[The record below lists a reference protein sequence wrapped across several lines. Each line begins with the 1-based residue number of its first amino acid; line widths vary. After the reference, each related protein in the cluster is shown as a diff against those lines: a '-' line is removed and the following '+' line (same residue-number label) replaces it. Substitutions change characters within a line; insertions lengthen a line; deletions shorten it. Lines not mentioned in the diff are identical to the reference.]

1 MSRRGGVQS
10 EVKLVQVANAKNRLM
25 IPKTTSAQVEPIKP
39 CLKSQIVSFIW
50 AICRRVVPSQ
60 LLGDPSNWRIMRKNI
75 SKFIWLRRFEKFSLK
90 ECIHKLEISKFPIF
104 SNKHTGCC
112 GLRITDIA
120 RHAIFECWMFWFFT
134 HLVSPLVQANF
145 YVTESEHEKQEVLYY
160 PKSTWEKL
168 MRGDECMTNGKY
180 CLLDHKS
187 ARDKFKNRSFGF
199 SRARLLPKHKGF
211 RLLSNLRAPS
221 RFPVNPPSSRTH
233 SNVFEKESTHSI
245 KKSQRKLFGNHRVKY
260 WFYKSVN
267 SVLHDVHVVLK
278 GLRAKK
284 PEQLGSSVFDYNDV
298 YKKLVPFL
306 FQLKNGS
313 SSLPS
318 VFIVVS
324 DVSKAFDSVGHGKL
338 LRVMK
343 DVIFDDEFTMEK
355 FTQVICTRKSLKID
369 QQLMLEHKDI
379 VAASTRIRSRFHAQS
394 LGSVVVKKVL
404 IQFSLIKKHL
414 FSFQFSILS
423 HELEISKSYKIYF

>member
-10 EVKLVQVANAKNRLM
+10 EVKLVQVADAKNQLM
-25 IPKTTSAQVEPIKP
+25 IPKTTSAQVEPIKS

-104 SNKHTGCC
+104 SNKHTGCS

-120 RHAIFECWMFWFFT
+120 RHTIFECWMFWLFT

-160 PKSTWEKL
+160 SKSTWEKL
-168 MRGDECMTNGKY
+168 IRGDECMTDGKY

-233 SNVFEKESTHSI
+233 SN
-245 KKSQRKLFGNHRVKY
+245 KKSQRKSFGIHRVKY
-260 WFYKSVN
+260 RFYKSVN

-278 GLRAKK
+278 GLCAKK
-284 PEQLGSSVFDYNDV
+284 PEQLGSSVFNYNDV

-306 FQLKNGS
+306 FHLKNGS
-313 SSLPS
+313 TSLPS

-324 DVSKAFDSVGHGKL
+324 DVSKAFDSVEHGRL

-343 DVIFDDEFTMEK
+343 DVISDDEFTMEK

-379 VAASTRIRSRFHAQS
+379 VAASTRIRSRFRAQT
-394 LGSVVVKKVL
+394 LGCVVVKKVL
-404 IQFSLIKKHL
+404 IQFLLIKKRL
-414 FSFQFSILS
+414 FSFQIFYRIT
-423 HELEISKSYKIYF
+423 